1 MTHKF
6 IYTLSVFL
14 ATGIFFASNSYAQ
27 TTEKGKWRWSLGA
40 EAGLPTGSIKKYSN
54 FELGGTLRAQYG
66 LSNSLALTFTS
77 GYYNFF
83 AKEQEIPGFGLTKL
97 DDIGIIP
104 VKVGI
109 KSFMNSGFYWAAE
122 AGAGFE
128 TPGGP
133 AKLILSPGIGFAKK
147 SWDTGIRY
155 EHFVQSGAD
164 FGSAML
170 RVAYGF

>member
-1 MTHKF
+1 MKHKF
-6 IYTLSVFL
+6 GYFLSAL
-14 ATGIFFASNSYAQ
+14 LIAGAFFASHSYAQ

-40 EAGLPTGSIKKYSN
+40 EAGLPTGTIKKYSN

-77 GYYNFF
+77 GYYNFS
-83 AKEQEIPGFGLTKL
+83 AKKQEIPGFGFTQP
-97 DDIGIIP
+97 DDMGIIP

-109 KSFMNSGFYWAAE
+109 KSFMSSGFYWAAE

-133 AKLILSPGIGFAKK
+133 VKLILSPSIGFASK
-147 SWDTGIRY
+147 SWDTGIGY
-155 EHFVQSGAD
+155 EHFIQQGSN
-164 FGSAML
+164 FGTATI
-170 RVAYGF
+170 RVAYGL